1 MHATTLGFGYPADSS
16 DLAAGAVAA
25 ATSTPSLLQSLS
37 DHCLL
42 LRPVQVA
49 CSGSVRSRLVRDYSR
64 PAPHCRLDVQA
75 GWPAQ
80 APYGPAEH
88 EHAHELHVAGFIGEL
103 QARAATAT
111 RTRRRLA
118 LVRPVPG
125 SDSFT

>member
-42 LRPVQVA
+42 LRP
-49 CSGSVRSRLVRDYSR
+49 SVRSRLVRDYSR

-88 EHAHELHVAGFIGEL
+88 ERAHELHVAGFIGEL
-103 QARAATAT
+103 QARAATAI